1 MHFMFY
7 ICHFWISTTYVYWY
21 FRYFSGYR
29 KYYVCIPIIATLIA
43 KAITLSPIVG
53 VTVIKCHEFSSGYK
67 SSEQASTMPS
77 LLQSRFL
84 ENWERK
90 KNLSGLLEYTQ
101 THTQLVGF
109 EKKIT
114 LVISNRPRRNILYF
128 KEIFEFGTRW
138 PNVYSFKIS

>member
-1 MHFMFY
+1 MY
-7 ICHFWISTTYVYWY
+7 IGILDTFLGI
-21 FRYFSGYR
+21 

-84 ENWERK
+84 ENWKRK

-101 THTQLVGF
+101 THT
-109 EKKIT
+109 
-114 LVISNRPRRNILYF
+114 
-128 KEIFEFGTRW
+128 
-138 PNVYSFKIS
+138 

>member
-1 MHFMFY
+1 MHTSCPIYVIFRFFHHVY
-7 ICHFWISTTYVYWY
+7 IWFVFSIHFWAYKILHTKKYVP
-21 FRYFSGYR
+21 
-29 KYYVCIPIIATLIA
+29 VIATLIA

-84 ENWERK
+84 ENWEKAKKK

-101 THTQLVGF
+101 QTH
-109 EKKIT
+109 IHR
-114 LVISNRPRRNILYF
+114 I
-128 KEIFEFGTRW
+128 
-138 PNVYSFKIS
+138 